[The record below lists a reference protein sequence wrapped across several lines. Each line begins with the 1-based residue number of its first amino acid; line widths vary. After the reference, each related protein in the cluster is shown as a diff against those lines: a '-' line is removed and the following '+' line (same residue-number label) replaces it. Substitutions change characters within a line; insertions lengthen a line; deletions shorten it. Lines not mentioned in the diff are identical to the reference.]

1 MDRRLIEAA
10 KKGDV
15 QRLHNLIK
23 DDIFLFRATNLSD
36 GDNSLHIAC
45 IGGHV
50 DFVKEILNLNPKFA
64 QELNQDGFSPLHIAS
79 ATGDIEIVRELLKL
93 GSNDLCLVKGK
104 EKRIPLH
111 YAVIKGR
118 IKVIRELISVC
129 LDFVK
134 EVTARGETCF
144 HLAVKNN
151 QFEAFKVLF
160 EHVISSDKEYV
171 LNSKDEQGNTILHLA
186 ASRKQYEV
194 VDMLLDENFHYK
206 GKIEVNSLNKKGLT
220 PLDVLASQ
228 GGDFD
233 IEEMLRLAGAVR
245 TQEIHSNPQLATQD
259 PPDNQSRQDQERNRR
274 SKSAS
279 KKLQDYFK
287 YDKIKDSPSKARNT
301 LLVIAVLIVTGT
313 YQAVL
318 SPPGGVWQ
326 DDFWSDTENKTTSS
340 KQPPSHTAGQAV
352 MGTHNPVSYGLFLIF
367 NSIGFFMSLHM
378 MNFLTLG
385 LPLQFEL
392 RVALFALISTYD
404 TCMIAITPSGAISV
418 CFIALSVVMP
428 IGMPM
433 LTKVVRD
440 YKKGRRQCEL
450 PSTRDSSD
458 RSNWV
463 HGGTVV
469 PPI

>member
-1 MDRRLIEAA
+1 MDRNLIEAA

-15 QRLHNLIK
+15 QKLHNLIK
-23 DDIFLFRATNLSD
+23 DDIFLFRA
-36 GDNSLHIAC
+36 GDNLLHIAC

-50 DFVKEILNLNPKFA
+50 EFVEEILNLNPEFA
-64 QELNQDGFSPLHIAS
+64 EELNQDCFSPLHIAS
-79 ATGDIEIVRELLKL
+79 ATGDIETVKELLKL

-129 LDFVK
+129 LGSVK
-134 EVTARGETCF
+134 EVTARGENCF
-144 HLAVKNN
+144 HLAIKNN

-160 EHVISSDKEYV
+160 EHVVSFDEEFV
-171 LNSKDEQGNTILHLA
+171 LKSKDEHGNTILHLA
-186 ASRKQYEV
+186 TSRKQYEV
-194 VDMLLDENFHYK
+194 VDMLLDHYK
-206 GKIEVNSLNKKGLT
+206 AKLEVNSLNKKGLT

-245 TQEIHSNPQLATQD
+245 IQEIHSFPQVATQD
-259 PPDNQSRQDQERNRR
+259 PPHNQLGHDQERNQR

-279 KKLQDYFK
+279 KKLQDYFQ
-287 YDKIKDSPSKARNT
+287 YDIIKDSPSKARNT
-301 LLVIAVLIVTGT
+301 LLVIAVLIATAT

-326 DDFWSDTENKTTSS
+326 DDFWPDAKNKTTYDSSS
-340 KQPPSHTAGQAV
+340 KKTSSHIAGQAV
-352 MGTHNPVSYGLFLIF
+352 LGTRNQVSYSLFLIS
-367 NSIGFFMSLHM
+367 NSVGFFMSLHM
-378 MNFLTLG
+378 MSFLTHG

-392 RVALFALISTYD
+392 RVALFALASTYD
-404 TCMIAITPSGAISV
+404 TCMIAITPSGGISV
-418 CFIALSVVMP
+418 YFIVLSVLMS
-428 IGMPM
+428 IGMPL

-440 YKKGRRQCEL
+440 YKKRQRQCDQL
-450 PSTRDSSD
+450 PSTRDSNGG
-458 RSNWV
+458 SNWV
-463 HGGTVV
+463 V
-469 PPI
+469 PPV

>member
-1 MDRRLIEAA
+1 MDRGLIEAA

-15 QRLHNLIK
+15 QKLLNLIK
-23 DDIFLFRATNLSD
+23 DDIFLLRATNLAD
-36 GDNSLHIAC
+36 GDNLLHIAC

-64 QELNQDGFSPLHIAS
+64 KELNQDGFSPLHIAS

-93 GSNDLCLVKGK
+93 GSNDL
-104 EKRIPLH
+104 
-111 YAVIKGR
+111 Y
-118 IKVIRELISVC
+118 
-129 LDFVK
+129 
-134 EVTARGETCF
+134 
-144 HLAVKNN
+144 
-151 QFEAFKVLF
+151 
-160 EHVISSDKEYV
+160 KEYV
-171 LNSKDEQGNTILHLA
+171 LNSKDEQGNTILHLG

-228 GGDFD
+228 GGDSD

-245 TQEIHSNPQLATQD
+245 IQEIHSFPQLATQE
-259 PPDNQSRQDQERNRR
+259 PPDNQLGQDQGRNQR

-287 YDKIKDSPSKARNT
+287 YDRIKDSPSKARNT

-326 DDFWSDTENKTTSS
+326 DDFWPDAKNKTTSS
-340 KQPPSHTAGQAV
+340 RQPPSHTAGQAV

-404 TCMIAITPSGAISV
+404 TCMIAITPSGAIVSCDADWDANV
-418 CFIALSVVMP
+418 
-428 IGMPM
+428 
-433 LTKVVRD
+433 D
-440 YKKGRRQCEL
+440 YGC
-450 PSTRDSSD
+450 
-458 RSNWV
+458 
-463 HGGTVV
+463 
-469 PPI
+469 